1 MTKDKTRCGAKC
13 RDGSPCKNYAMANG
27 RCRMHGGKSLKGTA
41 SKTWRSGL
49 YSKYAGSQL
58 RDVLAE
64 LEGVDNEELI
74 KADNELK
81 LLQALI
87 IQSKALQDGTGDLE
101 DLDTISK
108 VIDRLVKAKQRS
120 QKIMLEQERLIPAS
134 DIKIFLNFV
143 ETTLIRF
150 TGQDEAFDI
159 MSELKNFKISN
170 PNQN

>member
-1 MTKDKTRCGAKC
+1 
-13 RDGSPCKNYAMANG
+13 
-27 RCRMHGGKSLKGTA
+27 MHGGKSLKGTA